1 MPGPVFQVFFLSRH
15 AFGAPAFLVC
25 ICLICVDRPALAGV
39 DQTGGFRTISVADGL
54 PDNNVEAMVQDAS
67 GFVWIATRSGL
78 VRHEGARLR
87 AMDIDADRFGALP
100 GNNVMALAAD
110 RDGSVWAA
118 IEGHGVVR
126 IGPDLRVNL
135 HLKPDRQGGALPEA
149 DVWSITQDC
158 DGAIWLAHMQGGL
171 SRFVEGR
178 DGVERITQVA
188 EHGLAASGFQM
199 HLELDPACRLWLVQS
214 DRLSVLDSDRGSG
227 NVFQPVAERAD
238 DQALMTSIRVLGQD
252 LVLLQGSRILRVIQ
266 DGSAWVVEEW
276 FDAGAVVVDVAR
288 HDDGWLSIS
297 TFEGLVRWHP
307 AQGQAHRTGPEDA
320 GYHGL
325 ASQELFHLLLDRE
338 GGLWINRA
346 RSGLAYMPPTAW
358 AFRRLRHDPT
368 RSDGLPMRAVY
379 AVLPA
384 ESADHLWIAGRTE
397 GLHRLALAS
406 ATTRPASAV
415 LGHAGLDDFERIH
428 RLARVDSRLLVAR
441 SSQVDA
447 FDPERQSLSRVFDS
461 PDLSRGTVGFMTPD
475 GPDRFWLATLEAGLY
490 QIDIPTRATRRF
502 SPDEGGPG
510 RLPAPNIGAMALD
523 ASGRWWLAADAYLL
537 SQADEG
543 QGFVLRHRLSD
554 GAIRAMSWRD
564 GQLWIASDQTL
575 SRWQETADGMARISA
590 RSFADLVPGGRPFT
604 FHHAADG
611 SLWLLLTSGLLRI
624 DSGTDML
631 DYVGPQLGL
640 DIGEILS
647 YSHAALPDGQLA
659 LGGSRG
665 LALFDPTA
673 LKMPDLPPAPI
684 ITRVRLGETVLPR
697 TALNRLE
704 HWQGDLYFDF
714 SSPSFIDP
722 DRLRYRIRLLGQRD
736 QWETT
741 DARLSQAYRDLGPGR
756 YRLEVQ
762 VGRPGGDWVGGS
774 TALAFQI
781 EPPPWR
787 QPLAYLSYA
796 ALLAALTVYAV
807 WLLHRSAR
815 RKQNYLKVREE
826 RLIAQQADQAKS
838 DFLAVMSHEMRTPLH
853 GVLGM
858 LDLIERRV
866 HEPQTRELVSTVQR
880 SGRQLKRIV
889 DDALDL
895 SRIEANQLT
904 LDSAPFELVPAME
917 QVVELFAPMAAS
929 AGLDLRLR
937 FDSDIAPLMVGDR
950 DRVIQVVG
958 NLLSNA
964 IKFTPSGAVEIELRE
979 APGGTLRLRVTDSG
993 AGISEAGRA
1002 RLFQK
1007 FQQLDQSGESRHQG
1021 SGLGLAITR
1030 QLIEAMGGRIDLVVR
1045 PHPGACFE
1053 MMIPDCLAGSDLA
1066 TGSVLL
1072 DGLLL
1077 DSDLAAPERRI
1088 VHRLARRWDFV
1099 HRRSSRTLYAPGDML
1114 LVDPRVRHSIERDE
1128 DYGWFLYLD
1137 IPFAA
1142 APEAWLNSDRF
1153 IPVGWPLTEQRLI
1166 RVLMARVLS
1175 GHDARPSDTRP
1186 TGI

>member
-1 MPGPVFQVFFLSRH
+1 MPGPFFQ
-15 AFGAPAFLVC
+15 AFIVCRRALGAPAFLLC
-25 ICLICVDRPALAGV
+25 LCLICVGRPVLASV
-39 DQTGGFRTISVADGL
+39 DQIGGFRTISVTDGL
-54 PDNNVEAMVQDAS
+54 PDNNVEAMVQDAR

-78 VRHEGARLR
+78 VRHEGTRLR
-87 AMDIDADRFGALP
+87 ALDIDSDRFDALP

-110 RDGSVWAA
+110 RDGSIWAA
-118 IEGHGVVR
+118 VEGHGVVR

-135 HLKPDRQGGALPEA
+135 HLKPGRQGGPLPEA

-178 DGVERITQVA
+178 DGVDRVTQTA
-188 EHGLAASGFQM
+188 AHGLAASGFQM

-214 DRLSVLDSDRGSG
+214 DRLGVLDADRGG
-227 NVFQPVAERAD
+227 VFQPVAERAG
-238 DQALMTSIRVLGQD
+238 DQALMTSMRALGQD
-252 LVLLQGSRILRVIQ
+252 LVLLQGSRLLRVIE

-276 FDAGAVVVDVAR
+276 FDAGAVVVDVVR

-307 AQGQAHRTGPEDA
+307 APGREVQTDPRDA

-338 GGLWINRA
+338 GGLWISKA
-346 RSGLAYMPPTAW
+346 RSGLAYLPPTAW

-379 AVLPA
+379 AVLPT
-384 ESADHLWIAGRTE
+384 ESADHLWVAGRTE
-397 GLHRLALAS
+397 GLHQLDLVS
-406 ATTRPASAV
+406 ATTRPASEV
-415 LGHAGLDDFERIH
+415 LGHPGLDGFDRIH
-428 RLARVDSRLLVAR
+428 RLAQVESRLLVAR

-447 FDPERQSLSRVFDS
+447 FDQARQTLSRVFDS
-461 PDLSRGTVGFMTPD
+461 PDLSRGTVRFVAPD

-490 QIDIPTRATRRF
+490 QIDLNTPGMRRF
-502 SPDEGGPG
+502 GPG
-510 RLPAPNIGAMALD
+510 QAAPGQLPAPNIGAMARD

-543 QGFVLRHRLSD
+543 ESFVVRHRLPD

-575 SRWQETADGMARISA
+575 SRWQETAEGMARISV
-590 RSFADLVPGGRPFT
+590 RTFDDLVPGGRPFA
-604 FHHAADG
+604 FHHAADR
-611 SLWLLLTSGLLRI
+611 SLWLLLTSGLVRI
-624 DSGTDML
+624 DAGTDTL
-631 DYVGPQLGL
+631 SYVGPQLGL

-647 YSHAALPDGQLA
+647 YAHAELPDGRLA

-673 LKMPDLPPAPI
+673 LETPDMPPAPI

-697 TALNRLE
+697 NALNRLE
-704 HWQGDLYFDF
+704 HWQRDLYFDF

-722 DRLRYRIRLLGQRD
+722 DRLRYRIRLLGHRE
-736 QWETT
+736 QWEPT
-741 DARLSQAYRDLGPGR
+741 DARLSQPYHDLRPGR

-762 VGRPGGDWVGGS
+762 VGRPGGNWAEAS

-781 EPPPWR
+781 EPPPWH

-796 ALLAALTVYAV
+796 LLLLAATAYAL
-807 WLLHRSAR
+807 WLLRRSAR
-815 RKQNYLKVREE
+815 RKQNYLKARED
-826 RLIAQQADQAKS
+826 RRIAQQADQAKS

-866 HEPQTRELVSTVQR
+866 QEPQIRELVSTVQR

-904 LDSAPFELVPAME
+904 LDSTPFELMPALE

-937 FDSDIAPLMVGDR
+937 FDSALSPLMVGDR

-979 APGGTLRLRVTDSG
+979 APEGTLRLRVTDSG
-993 AGISEAGRA
+993 PGISEAGRA

-1030 QLIEAMGGRIDLVVR
+1030 QLIEAMGGRIDLVAR
-1045 PHPGACFE
+1045 SLSGACFE
-1053 MMIPDCLAGSDLA
+1053 MMIPDCLSGSGLA
-1066 TGSVLL
+1066 TGSALFEGVR
-1072 DGLLL
+1072 L

-1088 VHRLARRWDFV
+1088 VHRLARRWGFV
-1099 HRRSSRTLYAPGDML
+1099 HRRSSRTLNAPGNML
-1114 LVDPRVRHSIERDE
+1114 LIDPRVRHSVERE
-1128 DYGWFLYLD
+1128 DDYVCFLHLD
-1137 IPFAA
+1137 TPFAA
-1142 APEAWLNSDRF
+1142 TPEAWLDSGRF

-1166 RVLMARVLS
+1166 RALLAQVLS
-1175 GHDARPSDTRP
+1175 GQGTRPSETSP
-1186 TGI
+1186 SGA